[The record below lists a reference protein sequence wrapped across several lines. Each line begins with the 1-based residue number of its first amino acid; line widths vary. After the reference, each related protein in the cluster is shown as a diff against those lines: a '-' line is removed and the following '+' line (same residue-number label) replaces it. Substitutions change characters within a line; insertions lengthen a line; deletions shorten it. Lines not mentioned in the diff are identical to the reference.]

1 MANNN
6 NYIELYIYNYIK
18 KPNNIR
24 GVVLACVRMAKR
36 PELTI
41 KTRYST
47 STVYHSG
54 AGIIHELMS

>member
-1 MANNN
+1 M
-6 NYIELYIYNYIK
+6 YIH
-18 KPNNIR
+18 
-24 GVVLACVRMAKR
+24 GVVLACVRMVKR

-54 AGIIHELMS
+54 DGIIHELMS